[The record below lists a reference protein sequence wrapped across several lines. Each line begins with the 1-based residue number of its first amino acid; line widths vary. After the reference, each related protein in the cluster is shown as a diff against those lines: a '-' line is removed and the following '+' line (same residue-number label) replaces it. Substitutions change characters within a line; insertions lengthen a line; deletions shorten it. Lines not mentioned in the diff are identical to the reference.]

1 MCRGSSGDEVI
12 DTMLSLQQLS
22 QGAFYST
29 TAAAAGAF
37 FLETQRKAV
46 VLSLLFRKSDFKR

>member
-22 QGAFYST
+22 QGAFYYP

-37 FLETQRKAV
+37 SKYKQKGVTT
-46 VLSLLFRKSDFKR
+46 